1 MTGPRLGPRTHNAR
15 APARH
20 SSHSDETTRL
30 YNALQQF
37 FRTSPNPRNIAV
49 RRVLRLPQSFNI
61 IAEFHDAQ
69 LVSALSAARKTAQVA
84 APRRRAAAGRDG
96 RIVEPFPARAEDR
109 SWAAKAWR
117 RSLSLVRAQQERST
131 SLPACGF
138 SPLPAGME
146 EENFRESFPFQRR
159 RRHCREPPGGKI
171 WVLSLVLAGK
181 EPRPVSAPAPPVSR
195 AHRLTR
201 GGCRRF

>member
-49 RRVLRLPQSFNI
+49 RRVLRLPQSFSI
-61 IAEFHDAQ
+61 VAEFHDAQ

-84 APRRRAAAGRDG
+84 APRRGADARKGWPHRPPFPDRAEGARRLRRRGGAAA
-96 RIVEPFPARAEDR
+96 
-109 SWAAKAWR
+109 
-117 RSLSLVRAQQERST
+117 SLSARRKNATRLCLRA
-131 SLPACGF
+131 GF
-138 SPLPAGME
+138 SP
-146 EENFRESFPFQRR
+146 S
-159 RRHCREPPGGKI
+159 PPKHGGKRLPSFFP
-171 WVLSLVLAGK
+171 LSAQKNAQPGT
-181 EPRPVSAPAPPVSR
+181 A
-195 AHRLTR
+195 
-201 GGCRRF
+201 